1 MIFPFPIFNKKR
13 SSEKHFDSSDKA
25 NSQILTAKIIM
36 TEYFIL
42 ADSAPSLAQ
51 PF

>member
-1 MIFPFPIFNKKR
+1 MIFPFPIFNQKR
-13 SSEKHFDSSDKA
+13 SSEKHSDSRDKA
-25 NSQILTAKIIM
+25 NSQLLTAKIIM